1 MRYHPGRQATFA
13 LAGILLLVFCFADA
27 SAQKRRTKRSRRV
40 TNPVT
45 RTAAVTPVPTPA
57 PTTAEPT
64 IISTADEAASE
75 TGATSASGRRT
86 SARRNTQPLS
96 QEESSRQKM
105 ERLSAQVNA
114 LNDKLSQMEQ
124 QQRALVD
131 LERLSRAETRAEGL
145 RAQLRDVQEKE
156 SDLQARSEQLDYEL
170 KPEVIERSLAITGS
184 TRPEDLR
191 EARRRSLQAEKD
203 RVQSQLNLLATSRAR
218 LETAIT
224 NADAE
229 ADRIRQRVDAANAT
243 PETQTGTTGTEVAPP
258 ASSATQSNDTGNGEP
273 Q

>member
-1 MRYHPGRQATFA
+1 MFSHLGRQATFV
-13 LAGILLLVFCFADA
+13 LAGILLLAFCFADA

-45 RTAAVTPVPTPA
+45 RTASVTPVPTPA
-57 PTTAEPT
+57 PPSAEPT

-75 TGATSASGRRT
+75 TTTSASGRRT
-86 SARRNTQPLS
+86 SARRTTQPLT
-96 QEESSRQKM
+96 EEETARQRM
-105 ERLSAQVNA
+105 DRLSVQVNA

-124 QQRALVD
+124 QQRTLVD

-156 SDLQARSEQLDYEL
+156 ADLQARSEELDYQL

-191 EARRRSLQAEKD
+191 EARRRQLQAEKD

-229 ADRIRQRVDAANAT
+229 ADRIRARVDAVTNT
-243 PETQTGTTGTEVAPP
+243 PETQTGTDVTPPANNTTQPNETGT
-258 ASSATQSNDTGNGEP
+258 GEP
-273 Q
+273 E